1 MIMMKETTHF
11 ISYYHEEEQ
20 NLAEKFVSLLEEKY
34 AELQASFGFEE
45 GIHKYCFQISNNVD
59 EYIAKTGKKKE
70 EYQSWMVGFSNYE
83 SFTITIL
90 SPNVVTDR
98 TMEDMEK
105 VAVHEL
111 VHMMFDD
118 FTKVSED
125 DAEPWIAEGIAI
137 LYAEQTE
144 LCYIDSSDY
153 PKVIDLSG
161 FENFV
166 DNQGYDYAGIYVW
179 NFINTFGFGK
189 FIEAYRGE
197 CEWQELI
204 YDGFETEA
212 IDAYIKYANEK
223 SSLK

>member
-11 ISYYHEEEQ
+11 ISYYHDEEQ

-166 DNQGYDYAGIYVW
+166 DNFVLNFTFIGITIVSPSF
-179 NFINTFGFGK
+179 NNKAVIVISSSKLIVHNGLIFILNLHASPFF
-189 FIEAYRGE
+189 
-197 CEWQELI
+197 
-204 YDGFETEA
+204 
-212 IDAYIKYANEK
+212 N
-223 SSLK
+223 